1 MSAYRARSEKETD
14 TMDIQSVTA
23 ADIAVTGDRPTGRLH
38 LGHFAGSLVTRL
50 ALQGRC
56 RQVVLI
62 ADLQA
67 LTDHAA
73 AGAHVA
79 ENVLEVALD
88 YLAVGIDPARSM
100 ICLQS
105 ELPELLELAA
115 LYANIVSVSRLERN
129 PTIREEQRL
138 RGFARDIPLG
148 FLAYPVSQ
156 AADITG
162 FGGTV
167 VPVGADQLPMIELAN
182 EVVRAVRFLAGR
194 PVLGEARALVGR
206 TARLPGTDGRAKMS
220 KSLGNAIA
228 LATPADALRAAVRG
242 MYTDPRHVRV
252 EDPGTVEGN
261 VVFAYLEAFDPDA
274 EGLDAVKAAYRRGG
288 VPDTAVKARLERVLE
303 ELLGPIRERRAALA
317 RRPDDVMDVIRD
329 GTSRAR
335 AAPVVAEVR
344 DIFGLG
350 RIRRAEVQNA

>member
-1 MSAYRARSEKETD
+1 
-14 TMDIQSVTA
+14 MDLQSVTHE
-23 ADIAVTGDRPTGRLH
+23 DIAVTGDRPTGRLH
-38 LGHFAGSLVTRL
+38 LGHYAGSVITRL

-73 AGAHVA
+73 AGAQVA
-79 ENVLEVALD
+79 DTVIEVALD
-88 YLAVGIDPARSM
+88 HLAAGIDPARSM

-105 ELPELLELAA
+105 EVPELLELAA
-115 LYANIVSVSRLERN
+115 LYANLVTVARLERN

-138 RGFARDIPLG
+138 RGFAHDLPLG

-167 VPVGADQLPMIELAN
+167 VPVGADQLPMIELCN

-194 PVLGEARALVGR
+194 PVLREARALVGR
-206 TARLPGTDGRAKMS
+206 VARLPGIDGRAKMS

-228 LATPADALRAAVRG
+228 LATPADALRAAVRR
-242 MYTDPRHVRV
+242 MYTDPRHLRV

-261 VVFAYLEAFDPDA
+261 VVFAYLDAFDPDA
-274 EGLDAVKAAYRRGG
+274 EGLDALKAAYRRGG
-288 VPDTAVKARLERVLE
+288 VADSAVKARLEEVLE
-303 ELLGPIRERRAALA
+303 ALLAPIRDRRAALA
-317 RRPDDVMDVIRD
+317 RRPDDVVDVIRD
-329 GTSRAR
+329 GTRRAR
-335 AAPVVAEVR
+335 ALAAPVVDEVR
-344 DIFGLG
+344 DLFGLG
-350 RIRRAEVQNA
+350 RLGAARMTRLRA